1 MFFFP
6 SRLQIT
12 HLTSSNLSLN
22 FIVPE
27 WLTPAGWPQIPVRA
41 VVKGVVTKNGTT
53 HNMLHYYDYTD
64 FRAAVYADHTV
75 FEVCLYVLCHA

>member
-1 MFFFP
+1 MFFFR

-12 HLTSSNLSLN
+12 HLASSNFSSD

-27 WLTPAGWPQIPVRA
+27 WLTPAGMSQIPVRA
-41 VVKGVVTKNGTT
+41 VVEGVVTKNGTT
-53 HNMLHYYDYTD
+53 HHMKHYYDYTD

-75 FEVCLYVLCHA
+75 FEVCLYGL